1 MSSGNSRNDGRGVGL
16 VRTRL
21 RRDHGPMDQGRVCLR
36 VAHRH
41 LPSTVVRIG
50 AAGSRESTGAGRG
63 DDRPLSP

>member
-1 MSSGNSRNDGRGVGL
+1 VSSGNSRNDGRGVRLGL
-16 VRTRL
+16 TRL

-36 VAHRH
+36 VARH

>member
-21 RRDHGPMDQGRVCLR
+21 RRDHGPMDQGRVYLR
-36 VAHRH
+36 VAH